1 MAREMRRRLATAA
14 LALAVL
20 AGCGGVEPGS
30 VSPEAIPD
38 PTSAARPGSP
48 NSALACPER
57 ACAAAADW
65 TAPRYPVPPEA
76 LFAAWREVLAG
87 TPRTTIVAQDPA
99 RLLLLAQQR
108 SAVFRFVDTIT
119 VRVLPAADGGGASF
133 AALSRSEVG
142 YDDFGV
148 NESRLRGWQ
157 EEVGR
162 RVGGGS

>member
-1 MAREMRRRLATAA
+1 MAPRVRTRLAAA
-14 LALAVL
+14 LALAML
-20 AGCGGVEPGS
+20 AGCGGLEPGS

-38 PTSAARPGSP
+38 PTSAARPGGP

-65 TAPRYPVPPEA
+65 APPGYPVPPEA

-87 TPRTTIVAQDPA
+87 APRTTIVAQDPA

-119 VRVLPAADGGGASF
+119 VRVLPADGGASF

-162 RVGGGS
+162 RVGGS

>member
-1 MAREMRRRLATAA
+1 MARGMRVRLATAA

-20 AGCGGVEPGS
+20 ASCGGVEPGS
-30 VSPEAIPD
+30 VAPEAIAD
-38 PTSAARPGSP
+38 PTSAARPDTP

-57 ACAAAADW
+57 ACTAAADW
-65 TAPRYPVPPEA
+65 AVPAYPVSPEA
-76 LFAAWREVLAG
+76 LFAAWREALAG
-87 TPRTTIVAQDPA
+87 APRTTIVALDPA

-119 VRVLPAADGGGASF
+119 VRVLPADGGASF

-162 RVGGGS
+162 RVGAGS